1 MLKEE
6 PNVEISSDVEFFDD
20 TTDDIGDDDLMENSN
35 VDLAEIKNVSH
46 KTTQKLISKFTPKD
60 DIIRNKTFD
69 EVKSETDNGQESS
82 IQCYYCSQVHRM

>member
-35 VDLAEIKNVSH
+35 VDLEEIKNVSH

-60 DIIRNKTFD
+60 NIIRNKIFD

>member
-20 TTDDIGDDDLMENSN
+20 ATDDIGDDDLMENSN
-35 VDLAEIKNVSH
+35 VDLEEIKNVSH
-46 KTTQKLISKFTPKD
+46 KTTQELISKFTPKD
-60 DIIRNKTFD
+60 NIIRNKTSD
-69 EVKSETDNGQESS
+69 KVKSETDNGQESS